1 MLTFG
6 KYHLTLQFKYEY
18 EYFTLSQEL
27 QMIMLH
33 LTTIYL
39 YMLIGEEASI
49 LSSKRDVIV
58 MCKFALFQGCFEHL

>member
-1 MLTFG
+1 MSQRYCKKKKLSDVKINMT

-18 EYFTLSQEL
+18 EYFTLSQDL

-39 YMLIGEEASI
+39 YMLIGEEVS
-49 LSSKRDVIV
+49 LVQNV
-58 MCKFALFQGCFEHL
+58 T

>member
-1 MLTFG
+1 MLTLG

-18 EYFTLSQEL
+18 EYFTLSQDL

>member
-6 KYHLTLQFKYEY
+6 KYHLTLQFKLEY
-18 EYFTLSQEL
+18 EYFTLSQDL

-58 MCKFALFQGCFEHL
+58 MCKFVLFQGCFEHL

>member
-1 MLTFG
+1 MLAFG

-18 EYFTLSQEL
+18 EYFTLSQDL

-39 YMLIGEEASI
+39 YMLSGEEVS
-49 LSSKRDVIV
+49 LVQNV
-58 MCKFALFQGCFEHL
+58 T

>member
-18 EYFTLSQEL
+18 EYFTLSQDL

-58 MCKFALFQGCFEHL
+58 MYKFALFQGCFEHL